1 MNVPVGQRFH
11 VVLAGT
17 GTVLTFGTFGT
28 FETFGTLVA
37 FSQVL
42 FAPAA
47 FAFAAAAAA
56 TFAADVVSPN
66 SFVGAAFAG
75 GSSTVFASSF
85 RCGQLLSSFHTLV
98 HGFDGLFKSKIFIVH
113 HCIDHRRRP
122 VQRSVQRR
130 LIHGS
135 VHGSV
140 RGSVGAGNAVRGSSA
155 WSGCSWHCAL
165 SGCSWHCALSGID
178 GLV

>member
-17 GTVLTFGTFGT
+17 GTVLTFGTF
-28 FETFGTLVA
+28 ETFGTLVA

-47 FAFAAAAAA
+47 FAAAAAFAA
-56 TFAADVVSPN
+56 FAAFAADVVSPN

-140 RGSVGAGNAVRGSSA
+140 RGPVGAGNAVRGSSA
-155 WSGCSWHCAL
+155 WSGCSWHC
-165 SGCSWHCALSGID
+165 SWHCALSGID

>member
-17 GTVLTFGTFGT
+17 GTVLTFGTF
-28 FETFGTLVA
+28 ETFGTLVA

-42 FAPAA
+42 FAPAFAAVA
-47 FAFAAAAAA
+47 FAV
-56 TFAADVVSPN
+56 DVVSPH

-122 VQRSVQRR
+122 VQRSVHHR

-140 RGSVGAGNAVRGSSA
+140 
-155 WSGCSWHCAL
+155 H
-165 SGCSWHCALSGID
+165 
-178 GLV
+178 

>member
-17 GTVLTFGTFGT
+17 GTVLTFGTFET

-47 FAFAAAAAA
+47 FAAAAAFAA
-56 TFAADVVSPN
+56 FAADVVSPN

-122 VQRSVQRR
+122 VQRSVHHR

-135 VHGSV
+135 VH
-140 RGSVGAGNAVRGSSA
+140 GSVGAGNAVRGSSA
-155 WSGCSWHCAL
+155 WSGCSWHCA
-165 SGCSWHCALSGID
+165 WHCALSGID

>member
-17 GTVLTFGTFGT
+17 GTVLTFGTFETFET

-47 FAFAAAAAA
+47 FAAFAAAAA
-56 TFAADVVSPN
+56 FAVDVVSPN

-140 RGSVGAGNAVRGSSA
+140 RAGNAVRGSSA
-155 WSGCSWHCAL
+155 WSGCSWHC
-165 SGCSWHCALSGID
+165 SWHCALSGID

>member
-17 GTVLTFGTFGT
+17 GTVLTFGTFET

-42 FAPAA
+42 FAPA
-47 FAFAAAAAA
+47 FAAAAA
-56 TFAADVVSPN
+56 FAVDVVSPN

-122 VQRSVQRR
+122 VQRSVHHR

-165 SGCSWHCALSGID
+165 SGID